1 MGRWYAG
8 DAAAECGLAGGC
20 VPLKAQLP
28 QGGPMRLDLRI
39 AVPAA
44 LAVAAFAIPSS
55 SSADPPMTGNCPDG
69 YIIMSSAAMPSK
81 DRNGDGFVCM
91 KVNPS
96 GPV

>member
-1 MGRWYAG
+1 
-8 DAAAECGLAGGC
+8 
-20 VPLKAQLP
+20 
-28 QGGPMRLDLRI
+28 MRLDLRI

-81 DRNGDGFVCM
+81 DHNGDGFVCM
-91 KVNPS
+91 KVNPA
-96 GPV
+96 GPVVKDDNCCPDQWVSLNPDDYIDDNY